1 MVLRIMEANIIFLR
15 PEQSITNAI
24 VERSDQEGNSN
35 ATVATRCRCKS
46 EGAAIAN
53 HRQSNTSEI

>member
-35 ATVATRCRCKS
+35 ATRCRCKS

-53 HRQSNTSEI
+53 HRQSNTSQI